1 MSDDKKKP
9 LMTKSDREKAEKNKV
24 LAKEKEKENE
34 EGFDEEEGEEEG
46 GDTIYFNRR
55 MGDMQ
60 APAGAWMVSFT
71 DVMALMLTFFVML
84 FAMSHP
90 KEENWEEFSTAVNK
104 EFNKFYGK
112 PLNRA
117 HVDTISIAKIDRNQ
131 ALDLNYLQA
140 ILSGILE
147 EESMLKDV
155 QLIMQPHSLVISFP
169 DSLLFNAGDSALK
182 DSGSRALYAIGAT
195 LMRIR
200 NRIEVSGHADPRPV
214 SVKSRYNSNWEL
226 SLARAL
232 SVAAALENVGYQKSI
247 LVRGHSSGRYTD
259 LPEYIAESQRLDLA
273 RRVDVVIMEDD
284 GKKPLS
290 LGSLTF

>member
-1 MSDDKKKP
+1 MADEEKKT
-9 LMTKSDREKAEKNKV
+9 LMTKSDREKAEKEKKLAQAKV
-24 LAKEKEKENE
+24 Q
-34 EGFDEEEGEEEG
+34 DEEEDFEDEEGEGEEN
-46 GDTIYFNRR
+46 DTIYYNRR

-60 APAGAWMVSFT
+60 ATAGAWMVSFT

-90 KEENWEEFSTAVNK
+90 KEETWEEFSTAVNK

-112 PLNRA
+112 PLNRG
-117 HVDTISIAKIDRNQ
+117 HVDKISIAKIDRNQ

-140 ILSGILE
+140 ILSGILD
-147 EESMLKDV
+147 EESMLQDV
-155 QLIMQPHSLVISFP
+155 QLIMQQNSLVISFP
-169 DSLLFNAGDSALK
+169 DSLLFNAGNAALK
-182 DSGSRALYAIGAT
+182 DSGSKAIYAIGAT

-232 SVAAALENVGYQKSI
+232 SVAAALENVGYRKSI

-259 LPEYIAESQRLDLA
+259 LPDYIAESQRLDLA

-284 GKKPLS
+284 GNKPLS